1 MNESIGSRSTWVL
14 KQSMVLI
21 MVREQLMAGQ
31 LLVVLIAQS
40 NQSVETAA
48 PSYAV
53 SDDGSEETESTD
65 AGWCY

>member
-1 MNESIGSRSTWVL
+1 
-14 KQSMVLI
+14 MVLI

-53 SDDGSEETESTD
+53 SDDGSE
-65 AGWCY
+65 

>member
-1 MNESIGSRSTWVL
+1 
-14 KQSMVLI
+14 MVLI